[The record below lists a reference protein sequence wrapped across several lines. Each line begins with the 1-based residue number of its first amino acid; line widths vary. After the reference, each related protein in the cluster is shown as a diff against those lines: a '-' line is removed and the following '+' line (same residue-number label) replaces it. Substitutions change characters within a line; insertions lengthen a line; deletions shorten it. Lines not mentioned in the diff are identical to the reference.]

1 MKKNRKIPYFIYFPL
16 LIISVL
22 IISFFTAHALHTDFT
37 KYGIYPQRIKGLRG
51 ILFWN
56 FIHADIKHLTN
67 NILAFFVLSGFLFY
81 HYKKYAW
88 KILIIGGIITG
99 LITWVIGRPAYHI
112 GISGINFMLFSFL
125 FFSGIFSGYYRLMS
139 VSLIVVF
146 LYGSIIWLMLPVI
159 KKISWEGHLSGFITG
174 LFFALMYAGELKKK
188 YLKEKEVKIYPE
200 DEEFLKHFDEQGNFI
215 ENIKK
220 PEEKTDNFEH

>member
-1 MKKNRKIPYFIYFPL
+1 MKKNNKIPYFIYFPL
-16 LIISVL
+16 LIISIL
-22 IISFFTAHALHTDFT
+22 IISFFMENAFHWDFSR
-37 KYGIYPQRIKGLRG
+37 YGIYPQKVKGLRG
-51 ILFWN
+51 IFFWN
-56 FIHADIKHLTN
+56 FIHDDIKHLTN

-88 KILIIGGIITG
+88 KILITGGIITG
-99 LITWVIGRPAYHI
+99 LITWIIGRPAYHI

-159 KKISWEGHLSGFITG
+159 KKISWEGHLAGFITG
-174 LFFALMYAGELKKK
+174 IFFSFLYSKELKNK
-188 YLKEKEVKIYPE
+188 YSKEKKVKIYPE
-200 DEEFLKHFDEQGNFI
+200 DEEFLKHFDEEGNFI
-215 ENIKK
+215 ENIENS
-220 PEEKTDNFEH
+220 EEKSDNF